1 MFSIILEDTMRFF
14 KQQNRRQSKRENGD
28 FMAKKW
34 PKVLAE
40 YRGRLFIKFIAKVI
54 ENYDYMIK

>member
-1 MFSIILEDTMRFF
+1 MRFF